1 MSIKLALLKSGET
14 VISDA
19 KELIS
24 DDKVCG
30 YLFDNPHKIEIRK
43 SILLVEE
50 QKASDG
56 ADVEISLSPWIVL
69 TSDKQIPVPPDWIVT
84 IVEPITTIKKM
95 YEEKVNVQNSE
106 VPSTEG

>member
-30 YLFDNPHKIEIRK
+30 YLLTNPHKVETRRTV
-43 SILLVEE
+43 LLVEE
-50 QKASDG
+50 NTNPSGDLE
-56 ADVEISLSPWIVL
+56 VSLSPWIVL
-69 TSDKQIPVPPDWIVT
+69 AKDTQIPVPPDWIVT
-84 IVEPITTIKKM
+84 IVEPIDTIKQM

-106 VPSTEG
+106 VSFTEG

>member
-14 VISDA
+14 IISDA

-30 YLFDNPHKIEIRK
+30 YLFENPHKIETRRTV
-43 SILLVEE
+43 LLVEE
-50 QKASDG
+50 NVNPSGDIE
-56 ADVEISLSPWIVL
+56 VSLSPWIVL
-69 TSDKQIPVPPDWIVT
+69 AKDTQIPVPPDWIVT
-84 IVEPITTIKKM
+84 IVEPIDTIKQM

-106 VPSTEG
+106 VSFTES